1 MRADAGRTKLH
12 EKELDRRDRDH
23 KLEKKVIAR
32 RYASKMALKTKEM
45 NTTVIELKVLEK
57 RLPFLLY
64 IYNLLFLN
72 PNILPLFNS
81 YRCQRRQ
88 I

>member
-1 MRADAGRTKLH
+1 MRADTGRTKLH
-12 EKELDRRDRDH
+12 EKELDQRDRDH
-23 KLEKKVIAR
+23 KFDKKVIAR
-32 RYASKMALKTKEM
+32 RYNSKMVLKTKEM
-45 NTTVIELKVLEK
+45 NTTVIQLKVLEK

-81 YRCQRRQ
+81 YRC
-88 I
+88 